1 MSLLTQSVFL
11 VVKEYSKV
19 NNITIKEALEKLK
32 EFKRDLSTF
41 KSRLSFVKSLEIN
54 VKEYSKDPVKKDYQL
69 LIGDQILDFILNLDN
84 KVESF
89 KVTFT
94 DDAYYAYYSNNS
106 RGYVSGYN
114 EFVVNFLLKYI

>member
-94 DDAYYAYYSNNS
+94 DDTYYAYYSDNS
-106 RGYVSGYN
+106 REYISGYN
-114 EFVVNFLLKYI
+114 EVVVSFLLKYI